1 MTQVFASVRNSTA
14 MPGRYP
20 SGRLTDVRLSLRR
33 ARCAHPAISSSFE
46 MKPVAIVLHGPTSAG
61 KSSLARAL
69 QDSSDVPVF
78 HVSLDAFAEMSR
90 RRDMRSDEEL
100 GQALR
105 LHHLNLQSTLSRIA
119 ASHFDIVLDLVLRD
133 TSVLDACIAALSPRR
148 TIVVGVSCPLA
159 ILEQR
164 ERARPDRGEGMARS
178 QFGHPAYSRPYS
190 MRIDTS
196 TCSPEEG
203 ARRIRAH
210 VDEQGA

>member
-1 MTQVFASVRNSTA
+1 
-14 MPGRYP
+14 
-20 SGRLTDVRLSLRR
+20 
-33 ARCAHPAISSSFE
+33 
-46 MKPVAIVLHGPTSAG
+46 
-61 KSSLARAL
+61 
-69 QDSSDVPVF
+69 
-78 HVSLDAFAEMSR
+78 
-90 RRDMRSDEEL
+90 
-100 GQALR
+100 
-105 LHHLNLQSTLSRIA
+105 HHLNLQSTLSRVA